1 MNNISHLFSSKRATG
16 RGGLRAAALAAAAIC
31 ASGALGEAIVAS
43 DFAKSIDIT
52 FPGYTGATT
61 LTDFPVL
68 VRLSPARNSFD
79 YSTCAADGADLRFS
93 DAAGN
98 LIPHEIDTWNT
109 AGESLVWVKV
119 PSLTSSTKITAYY
132 GYTGSGQLPVV
143 TASDVWSADYV
154 GVWHMKETALP
165 LAESSGVSTPIDN
178 GHERV
183 AYGYPGMI
191 GNAVDMCDVTNAYQK
206 GAWANQLSAADDD
219 DLDDFTDFTLEMWT
233 RQEEWGSANN
243 PTLLSK
249 RKDTDNAYYWC
260 CREAGDGKRAANA
273 LISTNGTSNID
284 LNGNKA
290 CPVLGVW
297 THQAFVRNTGNN
309 IKTFI
314 SGTNSFTKT
323 LTGSNPVVSN
333 SERLAFGS
341 GKNGYPFP
349 GQMDEVRIS
358 RVARSADW
366 IKATSDCVTDDDFA
380 EYDSSANNDWTQY
393 AHTFAVS
400 FTGYAGGAALTD
412 FPALVRISEVSP
424 FGFSYADC
432 LKPNGGDLR
441 FADENGNLLPSEVD
455 TWNTNGVSLVWV
467 KVPSLT
473 ASTKITGYYG
483 WASAPSV
490 PASAVW
496 SNGFVGVWHLNETAL
511 PMKESSRTSSAFTS
525 SSGDGIGF
533 AAEGVVGGS
542 VDFGAAGN
550 KRSLTAN
557 DSDALDGFAQ
567 FTIEMWTYTTAANQP
582 TGSDKNTGLLSKRA
596 STSSQVSY
604 YLVDYSGSNGGTTKF
619 NISQSGTSGTQISD
633 KVMRENDVWTHQ
645 AYMFDGTNGKVAGW
659 KDGESVHDAN
669 TTVATSI
676 FAGTAN
682 LYLGNFSNTDSR
694 NFPGKIDEM
703 RISNVARSTDWIK
716 ATHDTIVDPN
726 FAECEMVAENDW
738 TKYSHKFNVI
748 FNGYEGQTTL
758 ADFPVLVKV
767 SANGI
772 SGFSYA
778 DCKKPNGKD
787 LRFADESG
795 NLLSSE
801 IDTWNT
807 NGVSL
812 VWVKVPSLTASTKI
826 TGYYGWD
833 MAPQVSAADVWDDN
847 YVGVWHLGA
856 AGSETQKDSTTN
868 RHDFVCSSAHLA
880 KVDLAVADGAVG
892 GAIGFNVTTDR
903 KGRLTTADTNGRLS
917 GFMDCTIETW
927 LYPTNNDLEH
937 GRVIMTKRRVYNEM
951 SYHIYADKDGGNDCR
966 PRFLLGRESNS
977 GATVYPGA
985 CSKKPELDTWSHLAF
1000 TRLGSSGSLNAYL
1013 NKEKVLDN
1021 LGTSAPGQLFS
1032 NPSIPLVL
1040 GNAESAD
1047 STSAYPGNMDE
1058 VRISNI
1064 VRSTDWI
1071 NATHD
1076 TVTKANFATYSEA
1089 KAVAGARATVVIF
1102 R

>member
-1 MNNISHLFSSKRATG
+1 MKHLSPSRT
-16 RGGLRAAALAAAAIC
+16 LLAAAILVPCVLQAVTINP
-31 ASGALGEAIVAS
+31 A
-43 DFAKSIDIT
+43 DYAKSFNIT
-52 FPGYTGATT
+52 FPGYTGSTT

-68 VRLSPARNSFD
+68 VRLSAARNNFD
-79 YSTCAADGADLRFS
+79 YNTCAANGADLRFS

-98 LIPHEIDTWNT
+98 LIPHEIDTWNPS
-109 AGESLVWVKV
+109 GESLVWVKV
-119 PSLTSSTKITAYY
+119 TSLTSSTKISAHY
-132 GYTGSGQLPVV
+132 GYTGEGSLPAVAA
-143 TASDVWSADYV
+143 TDVWSADYV
-154 GVWHMKETALP
+154 GVWHMKGSGVP
-165 LAESSGVSTPIDN
+165 LAESSGVSTPIDTADAK
-178 GHERV
+178 V
-183 AYGYPGMI
+183 AFGYAGAI
-191 GNAVDMCDVTNAYQK
+191 GDAVDMSGVTS
-206 GAWANQLSAADDD
+206 GWANRMSAADDD
-219 DLDDFTDFTLEMWT
+219 DLDGFTNFTLEMWT

-249 RKDTDNAYYWC
+249 RKDADNAYYWC
-260 CREAGDGKRAANA
+260 CREVSGGKRAANA
-273 LISTNGTSNID
+273 LISTNGTANVD
-284 LNGNKA
+284 LNGNSA

-297 THQAFVRNTGNN
+297 THQAFVRNAEENYS
-309 IKTFI
+309 KAFV
-314 SGTNSFTKT
+314 SGTNSYTT
-323 LTGSNPVVSN
+323 TRAGSNPVVSN
-333 SERLAFGS
+333 SQRLAFGS
-341 GKNGYPFP
+341 GINGYPFP

-380 EYDSSANNDWTQY
+380 EYDSSASNDWTQY

-400 FTGYAGGAALTD
+400 FTGYAGSVALTN
-412 FPALVRISEVSP
+412 FPALVRISEDSP
-424 FGFSYADC
+424 VGFSYSDC

-441 FADENGNLLPSEVD
+441 FADVNGNLLPSEVD
-455 TWNTNGVSLVWV
+455 TWNPNGVSLVWV
-467 KVPSLT
+467 KVPRLT

-496 SNGFVGVWHLNETAL
+496 SNGFAGVWHLNETAL
-511 PMKESSRTSSAFTS
+511 PMKESSRASSAFTS

-550 KRSLTAN
+550 RRSLTAP
-557 DSDALDGFAQ
+557 DHDALDGFTQ
-567 FTIEMWTYTTAANQP
+567 FTVELWTYTTAANRP
-582 TGSDKNTGLLSKRA
+582 TGSDKNTGLLAKRV

-604 YLVDYSGSNGGTTKF
+604 FLVDYSGSSGGTTKF
-619 NISQSGTSGTQISD
+619 NISQTGTSGTQISD
-633 KVMRENDVWTHQ
+633 KVIPQNDVWTHQ

-659 KDGESVHDAN
+659 KDGESVHDAD

-682 LYLGNFSNTDSR
+682 LYLGNFSATDSR
-694 NFPGKIDEM
+694 NYPGKIDEV

-716 ATHDTIVDPN
+716 ATHDTIMDPN

-738 TKYSHKFNVI
+738 KKYSHKFSVT
-748 FNGYEGQTTL
+748 FNGYDGQTTL
-758 ADFPVLVKV
+758 TDFPVLVKV

-787 LRFADESG
+787 LRFADENG

-801 IDTWNT
+801 VDTWNT
-807 NGVSL
+807 NGESL

-826 TGYYGWD
+826 TGYYGWEL
-833 MAPQVSAADVWDDN
+833 APQVMGADVWDGN

-856 AGSETQKDSTTN
+856 VGSATQKDSTTN
-868 RHDFVCSSAHLA
+868 RHDFVCSAAHLE
-880 KVDLAVADGAVG
+880 KVDLAVAGGAVG
-892 GAIGFNVTTDR
+892 GAVGFNVTDDR
-903 KGRLTTADTNGRLS
+903 KGRLTVADTNGRLS

-927 LYPTNNDLEH
+927 LYPTNNDLDH
-937 GRVIMTKRRVYNEM
+937 GRVIMTKRRVYSEM

-985 CSKKPELDTWSHLAF
+985 CDKKPELDTWSHLAF
-1000 TRLGSSGSLNAYL
+1000 TRLGSSGSINAYL
-1013 NKEKVLDN
+1013 NKEKVLNN

-1032 NPSIPLVL
+1032 NPAIPLVL
-1040 GNAESAD
+1040 GNGEQAD

-1064 VRSTDWI
+1064 VRSTDWLE
-1071 NATHD
+1071 ATYD
-1076 TVTKANFATYSEA
+1076 TVAKANFAAYSAA
-1089 KAVAGARATVVIF
+1089 KANRRSTILLF